1 MNGGATLVPL
11 LQGLALGAGIC
22 ASLGPQSVFV
32 LRQGVNGAAAYS
44 VATVCTFADFLLI
57 GAAALGANAIAGLV
71 PDADSV
77 AAWGGAIVASAFGCV
92 ALAGSL
98 RHRLAFAGTPAAGT
112 IHIQAVVAALA
123 LSLLN
128 PQVYLEMVVL
138 VGGIALRFPP
148 DERALFAIGVASV
161 SPLWFYGLVVG
172 GRLLSRLLVRPRAA
186 AALDIAAGVAMLALA
201 ATIVIDELDLFSGS

>member
-1 MNGGATLVPL
+1 MNGGADLVPL

-22 ASLGPQSVFV
+22 VSLGPQSVFV
-32 LRQGVNGAAAYS
+32 LRQGVNGAAAFS
-44 VATVCTFADFLLI
+44 VATVCTFSDFLLI
-57 GAAALGANAIAGLV
+57 GAAAMGANAIASLI

-77 AAWGGAIVASAFGCV
+77 AAWGGAIIASAFGCI

-98 RHRLAFAGTPAAGT
+98 RHRLALAGAPAAGT
-112 IHIQAVVAALA
+112 IHLQAVVVALA